1 MIAFSKLALGGR
13 FGPART
19 LTDQARIFERGDA
32 ATHTWFLEHGAV
44 EIVQSGDAGAE
55 VVVKI
60 LVGPTLFGTIEAL
73 GDEPHYLE
81 SVRCLGAIRGY
92 RMAREDF
99 VRALAGDAS
108 LGLECAADMSRAF
121 CVAARFEANRMYDAD
136 VLLAN
141 LLVAYAEI
149 FGERAAGGMRLRI
162 KRTQGE
168 LAGAIGASERQVNR
182 LIIDWRADGRL
193 TKSAGFYTIAD
204 LPYFAE
210 RAMPLTG
217 SLVHGLTR
225 RQNLALAKIA

>member
-92 RMAREDF
+92 LGTLRDQAANLGPNERFLLQRIE
-99 VRALAGDAS
+99 
-108 LGLECAADMSRAF
+108 GLERLAA
-121 CVAARFEANRMYDAD
+121 
-136 VLLAN
+136 L
-141 LLVAYAEI
+141 
-149 FGERAAGGMRLRI
+149 
-162 KRTQGE
+162 K
-168 LAGAIGASERQVNR
+168 
-182 LIIDWRADGRL
+182 
-193 TKSAGFYTIAD
+193 
-204 LPYFAE
+204 
-210 RAMPLTG
+210 
-217 SLVHGLTR
+217 
-225 RQNLALAKIA
+225 